1 MIQHIET
8 SGERYRTTQTTL
20 YCGGLKTLEP
30 WPTFCDVKLAYS
42 VYPKLMSPF
51 LHNFFILCLVAIWFN
66 LHSGSV
72 CLCQVECAWRVFIP
86 V

>member
-1 MIQHIET
+1 MIET
-8 SGERYRTTQTTL
+8 SGERHRMTQTTL
-20 YCGGLKTLEP
+20 FCGGLKTPEP
-30 WPTFCDVKLAYS
+30 WPTFCDVPLAYS
-42 VYPKLMSPF
+42 VYPNLMSPF
-51 LHNFFILCLVAIWFN
+51 LPHFFILCLVAIWFN